1 MLRYA
6 CISIVLTLLAILVA
20 PYDAAIT
27 GAINMTGETG
37 DLRRIMAL
45 SEIFAHGFGVL
56 IAIAFVLVFAPEK
69 ARRVPRLLSC
79 LVLTAFSIH
88 LIKHLVVRRRPQSFP
103 EVPELAAESWWLSNG
118 GDNLVWNSEYL
129 MQSFPSGHSATA
141 FCLALALCWMFP
153 RGKYLFFSLAI
164 MAMLQRVMFL
174 AHWPSDCLFGAAVA
188 TMTAG
193 NVFKAPL
200 SDVLFAWIEKP
211 KKSEQADILK
221 FETPKEAPARPERR
235 AA

>member
-1 MLRYA
+1 
-6 CISIVLTLLAILVA
+6 
-20 PYDAAIT
+20 
-27 GAINMTGETG
+27 MTGETG

-45 SEIFAHGFGVL
+45 SEIFAHGFGVA

-69 ARRVPRLLSC
+69 ARRIPRLLSC
-79 LVLTAFSIH
+79 LVLTAFSVH
-88 LIKHLVVRRRPQSFP
+88 LIKHLVIRRRPQSFP
-103 EVPELAAESWWLSNG
+103 DVPELAAESWWLSTG
-118 GDNLVWNSEYL
+118 GENFVWNAEYL

-141 FCLALALCWMFP
+141 FCLALALSWMFP
-153 RGKYLFFSLAI
+153 RGTYLFFALAL

-188 TMTAG
+188 TMAAG

-200 SDVLFAWIEKP
+200 SDLLFAWIEKP
-211 KKSEQADILK
+211 KDKPANILK
-221 FETPKEAPARPERR
+221 FPTLNSVNEDSKRR